1 MSIMVK
7 YYYILNEVF
16 LMQQNIYINSSY
28 ITLGQLLKLK
38 NIVQSGGQVKDYL
51 SQNHIKVNN
60 ILENRRGRKLQS
72 GDVISIFDTT
82 SKKLEEQYLI
92 CISKN

>member
-1 MSIMVK
+1 
-7 YYYILNEVF
+7 
-16 LMQQNIYINSSY
+16 MQQNIYINSSY